1 MPKKIEPMLKKIGEY
16 LELGDSAFVIPEYQR
31 AYSWGID
38 NCDKLWQDINE
49 FIEAKNKDSYFFGTI
64 ILSCENNDRELALID
79 GQQRTTT
86 FLLLLK
92 ALLIGINDAI
102 NKTKNDDESEN
113 LCRGLE
119 ARRRAIMKIL
129 YKAQDEDISYHPNL
143 EEDSVIYSKP
153 SILKNYSINELDLY
167 KTEIQTI
174 LKSVD
179 MDEIKNSVVTKPY
192 KQKDNKYTNFFRNFK
207 YFEEKIRTLSAS
219 ELNVLTK
226 TFLEMCHIIEIR
238 TWDEGQAIMMFN
250 SLNSDGLPL
259 YDADIIASRLYAY
272 AEDREDFNTKWQYL
286 LNIVENLQ
294 ASKIATIDSLL
305 LQHMYHE
312 RAKNKDIVT
321 DTGGVDVT
329 TPGVRRYFTKLNND
343 ILRSPIE
350 LCDKMT
356 TLAKIWQA
364 VSKYPVMQVLSKFN
378 ENSKLFL
385 ASYFYRFTADEVSEE
400 KLKTIMECML
410 RLFAI
415 LELIDTGY
423 SSAKFKSFLF
433 KEEVLLVDPNIPE
446 NKIKEDFDNH
456 INTWKRDELKEL
468 IVDYDKNSLVYLNE
482 YLFAKY
488 NKLSF
493 NLGTKYDIEHIMP
506 NSGKNLPGIRLDAG
520 MSNEDEFNE
529 YVNKIGNKIVL
540 EEPINRGIGNEWF
553 SMKVSTK
560 LEDKTGYINSSFP
573 IASTLVKKYKDIS
586 KPYWKKEDIKN
597 ATEKAS
603 ERILKFI
610 FDEDDTNDSGFENK
624 P

>member
-1 MPKKIEPMLKKIGEY
+1 MPKKIDPTLKKIGEY
-16 LELGDSAFVIPEYQR
+16 LELGDSVFVIPEYQR

-49 FIEAKNKDSYFFGTI
+49 FIEEKNKDSYFFGTI
-64 ILSCENNDRELALID
+64 IISCQDDDAKLALID

-92 ALLIGINDAI
+92 ALLIGINNAI

-119 ARRRAIMKIL
+119 ARRRDIIKIL
-129 YKAQDEDISYHPNL
+129 YKAQDEDISNQPNL
-143 EEDSVIYSKP
+143 EEDRAIYSRQ
-153 SILKNYSINELDLY
+153 SILENCSFKELY
-167 KTEIQTI
+167 KSELPTI
-174 LKSVD
+174 LKAVD
-179 MDEIKNSVVTKPY
+179 MEEIKKTVTTKPY

-207 YFEEKIRTLSAS
+207 YFEEKVEAMSAS
-219 ELNVLTK
+219 ELNKFAK
-226 TFLEMCHIIEIR
+226 TFLEMCNIIEIKS
-238 TWDEGQAIMMFN
+238 WNDSQAIMMFN

-259 YDADIIASRLYAY
+259 YDSDIITSKLYAFAG
-272 AEDREDFNTKWQYL
+272 AENRDNFATKWHDL
-286 LNIVENLQ
+286 EGIVEKLKD
-294 ASKIATIDSLL
+294 AKIATIDSLF
-305 LQHMYHE
+305 LQQMYYE
-312 RAKNKDIVT
+312 RAKNGDILT
-321 DTGGVDVT
+321 DSGGINVT
-329 TPGVRRYFTKLNND
+329 TPGVRKYFTKLNDN
-343 ILRSPIE
+343 LLKNPIE
-350 LCDKMT
+350 LCDRMT
-356 TLAKIWQA
+356 NLAKIWQK

-385 ASYFYRFTADEVSEE
+385 ASYFYRFNVEEVYEE
-400 KLKTIMECML
+400 KIKTIMECML

-415 LELIDTGY
+415 LELVDTGY

-433 KEEVLLVDPNIPE
+433 KEEVLLVDPNISE
-446 NKIKEDFDNH
+446 EKIKEDFDNH

-468 IVDYDKNSLVYLNE
+468 ILDYDKNSLVYLNE

-493 NLGTKYDIEHIMP
+493 SLGTRYDIEHIMP
-506 NSGKNLPGIRLDAG
+506 NSGKNLQGIRVDAG
-520 MSNEDEFNE
+520 IVDENEFNE

-553 SMKVSTK
+553 RMKISTK
-560 LEDKTGYINSSFP
+560 LEDKTGYVESSFP
-573 IASTLVKKYKDIS
+573 IACALVKKYKDVSI
-586 KPYWKKEDIKN
+586 PYWKKEDITV

-610 FDEDDTNDSGFENK
+610 FDEGDTNDGGSENK
-624 P
+624 S